1 MIWAVQTICV
11 PSGVG
16 LSPATVTEKLSGA
29 LLLVKKPL
37 ADAIGV
43 ATPVCVQITDEIAV
57 SWEPFDTGCEPMPGG
72 KK

>member
-1 MIWAVQTICV
+1 M
-11 PSGVG
+11 
-16 LSPATVTEKLSGA
+16 

-43 ATPVCVQITDEIAV
+43 ATPVCVQVTYEIAV